1 MAFQVSPGVNVSE
14 IDATAGIPAT
24 SVSTGAFVGVFN
36 WGPANQI
43 VSIST
48 ETQLASIFGKP
59 DNNTAVSFLSAAN
72 FLAYSSDLRIVRAV
86 NANAANPTDGTATAA
101 AYLDSG
107 IFETTG
113 NLCIQNSEQY
123 FNDYLSTNFNSS
135 VATFASRYP
144 GALGNSLKVDVCPSA
159 AAYGNWSGNTKIT
172 SAPGTSAY
180 AASKGAANDEM
191 HIIVY
196 DEDGRF
202 TGTPGSILETFP
214 FVSKALDAKTDDG
227 SSNYYEEVI
236 YRTSKY
242 IYVLAHPTNITT
254 NWGLSTSSNT
264 QGVVYGSNTVI
275 TSSSLRGGRDG
286 VPTSGNISTSYGLFS
301 NPDSLDISL
310 IFTGGHDNNVKT
322 TVRDLAESRKDCVAF
337 ISPNLANV
345 VSSSASA
352 TTIVNDVTTNKSTY
366 VVVDSGWKYQYDK
379 YNDKYRWVPLNADI
393 AGLCARTDETR
404 DPWFSPAGSQ
414 RGAIKNIVKLGF
426 NPSKTD
432 RDTLYKAGINPVVT
446 FPGEGTI
453 LFGDKTFSAKV
464 SAFDRINVR
473 RLFIVLEKAISA
485 AARASLFEFN
495 DEFTRAQFVNLVEP
509 FLRTVKGRRGIYDFR
524 VVCDTTNN
532 TPDIIDSNQFIGDI
546 YIKPARSINYI
557 QLNFVAVRTGVA
569 FNEVVGQF

>member
-86 NANAANPTDGTATAA
+86 NSNVASSDGTTTSAV
-101 AYLDSG
+101 YLDSG

-123 FNDYLSTNFNSS
+123 FNDYLSVGANSAI
-135 VATFASRYP
+135 ATFAARYP
-144 GALGNSLKVDVCPSA
+144 GALGNSLKVDVCPSPL
-159 AAYGNWSGNTKIT
+159 AYSTWTGNTKID

-180 AASKGAANDEM
+180 AASKGSANDEM

-202 TGTPGSILETFP
+202 TGTPGTILETFP

-242 IYVLAHPTNITT
+242 IYVLGHPTSNIT

-264 QGVVYGSNTVI
+264 QGVIYGASPTAI
-275 TSSSLRGGRDG
+275 SSSLRGGRDG
-286 VPTSGNISTSYGLFS
+286 VPTSGNISNSYSLFS
-301 NPDSLDISL
+301 NPDLIDISL

-352 TTIVNDVTTNKSTY
+352 ATIVNDVTTNKSTY

-379 YNDKYRWVPLNADI
+379 YNDRYRWIPLNADI

-532 TPDIIDSNQFIGDI
+532 TADIIDANQFVGDI